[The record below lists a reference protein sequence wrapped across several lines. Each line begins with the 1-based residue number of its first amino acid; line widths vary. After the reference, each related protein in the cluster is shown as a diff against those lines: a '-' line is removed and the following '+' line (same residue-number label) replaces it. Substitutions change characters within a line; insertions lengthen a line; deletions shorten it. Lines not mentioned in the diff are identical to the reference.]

1 MLTILFG
8 KTKLFVHQ
16 ANTKRTSYIVTV
28 LDCNFE
34 TVEGKRKFNKAK
46 LNAFKRISQS
56 I

>member
-16 ANTKRTSYIVTV
+16 ANTKHTSYIVTV

-46 LNAFKRISQS
+46 LNAFKRISRS